1 MLDAVDCAAKQGC
14 CASGQVAIKKTRREA
29 GFSLQRAGKTS
40 HYIFFRRVRAS
51 PMPSKPRPNSASVA
65 GSGTVVAGVNTAR
78 MIMSSWLSSGP
89 APESSQNSQAELPT
103 IDIAI
108 DWNE

>member
-1 MLDAVDCAAKQGC
+1 MRACKAFAITLS
-14 CASGQVAIKKTRREA
+14 SGARSARPT
-29 GFSLQRAGKTS
+29 
-40 HYIFFRRVRAS
+40 
-51 PMPSKPRPNSASVA
+51 PSKPRPNSASVP

-89 APESSQNSQAELPT
+89 APESSQNSHAELPM

-108 DWNE
+108 DCQEYRPRPSFCSLLRQPTSEYGPL